1 MRLKLFS
8 LTKTPL
14 WVFFCF
20 LTVVFLLAPVESYA
34 WGWGFGSGGT
44 GSNATTQIPSLG
56 YMDDITNGF
65 NTELQRWGNTFEQ
78 AAEALFL
85 MLIPIA
91 MVWRFGQIA
100 MQGGGATEALAEL
113 VRFLIFAGFYY
124 ELCTKGIYIANL
136 VFTSILDLT
145 TKASGFS
152 TSDSGI
158 TGNGYFT
165 PSGIIN
171 LGLSVLTV
179 LIKSLHVWSL
189 AVNPSATLF
198 SLICGLIFLILCA
211 IVAVNLLLAYI
222 SVWFWMYVGAF
233 ILGFGATSWTSDI
246 AIGYF
251 RSVFNASMRAAG
263 MVLVVGV
270 CTHIIH
276 DYVISHQ
283 NDWTASLENSACLVV
298 VGLIMYLL
306 SEKIPDQL
314 GSMANGQLGS
324 NHAAVSNSS
333 AYAAGMMAY
342 RLATGGPATAAQ
354 TAAQTVARGAASRV
368 AGNAAD
374 DVVSRMMPGS
384 SGSGDMGSI
393 KGGGAPTSAAKP
405 APSASQKASNDDAS
419 HYIHGVDF
427 ANLKYPNPN
436 APAPSND

>member
-1 MRLKLFS
+1 MLNISFLQ
-8 LTKTPL
+8 KTPV

-20 LTVVFLLAPVESYA
+20 CAVVLLLAPVESH
-34 WGWGFGSGGT
+34 
-44 GSNATTQIPSLG
+44 ATTQIPSLG

-233 ILGFGATSWTSDI
+233 ILGFGARPLGRLTS
-246 AIGYF
+246 
-251 RSVFNASMRAAG
+251 RSVIFDLFLMLPC
-263 MVLVVGV
+263 V
-270 CTHIIH
+270 
-276 DYVISHQ
+276 
-283 NDWTASLENSACLVV
+283 
-298 VGLIMYLL
+298 
-306 SEKIPDQL
+306 
-314 GSMANGQLGS
+314 
-324 NHAAVSNSS
+324 
-333 AYAAGMMAY
+333 
-342 RLATGGPATAAQ
+342 RLAW
-354 TAAQTVARGAASRV
+354 
-368 AGNAAD
+368 
-374 DVVSRMMPGS
+374 
-384 SGSGDMGSI
+384 
-393 KGGGAPTSAAKP
+393 
-405 APSASQKASNDDAS
+405 
-419 HYIHGVDF
+419 F
-427 ANLKYPNPN
+427 
-436 APAPSND
+436 